1 MRSLLTPLLLLL
13 VVGLGFTGD
22 VATFENLGFNDG
34 GRVFVFGQYGLR
46 SEGATPFADIF
57 AVDVP
62 GNRFLANGVFT
73 VSSDAPIVL
82 GQDGRGAFY
91 TAFARAQPLLSREGV
106 NHFQTGRLIYFLADR
121 NASPARLG
129 FRDFNTQSRYDIVL
143 RQSNRGS
150 GSSVSAEFH
159 IEMTRSVNNATR
171 TYTIGRPGFFR
182 DGVESYRIAQ
192 VIVGPDEASIVIVV
206 ERLSPDGSIRYM
218 VETTRL

>member
-13 VVGLGFTGD
+13 VVGLGFAGD

-46 SEGATPFADIF
+46 AEAAAPYAEIF

-73 VSSDAPIVL
+73 ITSEAPLSL

-91 TAFARAQPLLSREGV
+91 AALIRAQPLLSREGV
-106 NHFQTGRLIYFLADR
+106 DHLQTGRPIYFLADR
-121 NASPARLG
+121 NASPERLG

-150 GSSVSAEFH
+150 GDTVSAEFH
-159 IEMTRSVNNATR
+159 IEMTRTVNSATR

-182 DGVESYRIAQ
+182 DGVESYRITQ

-206 ERLSPDGSIRYM
+206 ERRSPDGSIRYM